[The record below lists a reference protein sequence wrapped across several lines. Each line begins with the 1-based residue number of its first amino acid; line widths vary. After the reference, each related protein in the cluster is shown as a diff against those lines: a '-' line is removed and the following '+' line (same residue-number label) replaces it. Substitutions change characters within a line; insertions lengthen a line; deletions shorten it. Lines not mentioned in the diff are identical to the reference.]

1 MFEGGLYTVGSFPE
15 TMVGMPVLTRSHLSD
30 FRGAARMV
38 VDAAEAT
45 TEVVEKMHRTI
56 QVRPG
61 PLGVK
66 VTSRTQGVT
75 GLVYRSI
82 RTGIRLVGQVI
93 DASLAPAMMLRPEG
107 ESSHVR
113 DAFRSAANGVYG
125 DYLSR
130 TGNPLAIDM
139 SLHHR
144 DRQVDLNDP
153 TRTIKQHDDV
163 VPVVSKLL
171 VLVHG
176 SCMNDQQWNRNGHD
190 HGAAIADD
198 LGYLPLY
205 LRYNSGLHI
214 ASNGRLF
221 AELLEALIGNWKQPI
236 QELTVM
242 GHSMGGLVARSACH
256 YGRAAGHAWPNY
268 LRKLVFLGT
277 PHHGAPLEQGGHGL
291 DVLMDLSPYSMPLTR
306 LSRARSAGITDLRHG
321 AISASEYSVPL
332 PFHVKCYAAAA
343 VRATKRGLLSDRLVG
358 DGLVPL
364 DSALGR
370 HRDGTRSLKIPKC
383 HQWVGYGLTHHDL
396 LCHPDVYAQVRR
408 WLQQPVDPLRCRQG
422 PHSL

>member
-1 MFEGGLYTVGSFPE
+1 
-15 TMVGMPVLTRSHLSD
+15 MPVPTRSHISD
-30 FRGAARMV
+30 FRGAARMI

-56 QVRPG
+56 QVRPA
-61 PLGVK
+61 P
-66 VTSRTQGVT
+66 QGVSVTDRTKGIT

-82 RTGIRLVGQVI
+82 RMGISLVGQAI
-93 DASLAPAMMLRPEG
+93 DVGLTALMMLLPEG
-107 ESSHVR
+107 ESSRVR
-113 DAFRSAANGVYG
+113 DAYRSAANGVYG
-125 DYLSR
+125 DYLSQ

-144 DRQVDLNDP
+144 DRQVDLNDS
-153 TRTIKQHDDV
+153 TSVLEQHGDAA
-163 VPVVSKLL
+163 PVSKLL

-176 SCMNDQQWNRNGHD
+176 SCMNDQQWNRDGHD

-214 ASNGRLF
+214 VSNGRSF
-221 AELLEALIGNWKQPI
+221 AELLEALIGNWKQPVE
-236 QELTVM
+236 ELAVM

-256 YGRAAGHAWPNY
+256 YAHAAGHAWPKY

-291 DVLMDLSPYSMPLTR
+291 DVLMELSPYSMPLTR

-321 AISASEYSVPL
+321 TISTDEHSVPL
-332 PFHVKCYAAAA
+332 PSGVKCYAAAA
-343 VRATKRGLLSDRLVG
+343 VLSAERGPLSDRLVG

-370 HRDGTRSLKIPKC
+370 HRDINRSLKIPKSR
-383 HQWVGYGLTHHDL
+383 QWVGFGLGHRDL
-396 LCHPDVYAQVRR
+396 LCHPDVYAQLRR
-408 WLQQPVDPLRCRQG
+408 WLQ
-422 PHSL
+422 